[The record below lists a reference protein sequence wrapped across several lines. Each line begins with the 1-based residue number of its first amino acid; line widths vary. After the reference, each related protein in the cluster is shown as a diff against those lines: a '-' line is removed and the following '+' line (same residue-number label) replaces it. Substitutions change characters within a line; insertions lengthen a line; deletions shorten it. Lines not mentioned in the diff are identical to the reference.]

1 VRQILPPP
9 LPSAGGPDPVD
20 LDEAYAAPLGVR
32 VNMVSS
38 VDGAASR
45 EGLSEGLSGP
55 ADKRVF
61 SVLRGLAD
69 VVLVGAGTARAE
81 GYRPVRPRPERRQR
95 RVASGLSPVP
105 PLAVVSAA
113 LTLDPTAELFTG
125 AEARTLVLT
134 CESAPAGRREALA
147 EVADVVVCG
156 QSTVDIR
163 AGLDSLA
170 ERGLRR
176 VLCEGGPTLLGTL
189 LAAGRVDEVCLT
201 VAPLLLA
208 GTAPRIATGPPAVP
222 ASARLLHVLSEDD
235 WLFLRYA
242 LAGSPAPAG

>member
-1 VRQILPPP
+1 VT
-9 LPSAGGPDPVD
+9 SGGGPDPVD
-20 LDEAYAAPLGVR
+20 LDVAYAAPLGVR
-32 VNMVSS
+32 ANMVSS

-45 EGLSEGLSGP
+45 EGVSEGLSGP

-113 LTLDPTAELFTG
+113 LALDPASELFAG

-134 CESAPAGRREALA
+134 CAAAPARRRDTLA

-156 QSTVDIR
+156 QSTVDIS
-163 AGLDSLA
+163 AALDELA
-170 ERGLRR
+170 DRGLRR
-176 VLCEGGPTLLGTL
+176 VLCEGGPTLLATL
-189 LAAGRVDEVCLT
+189 LAAGKVDELCLSLS
-201 VAPLLLA
+201 PLLLA
-208 GTAPRIATGPPAVP
+208 GNAPRITSGPAVAP
-222 ASARLLHVLSEDD
+222 VSARLLHLLEEDG

-242 LAGSPAPAG
+242 LAGSPLAAG